1 MITEKIQY
9 LFPKLSEDSY
19 GPTSVF
25 QIGKQMR
32 IPIYFQAGFFNIKV
46 DRNYTLE
53 TQIFNERN
61 EPLVKTKRSL
71 FISTQTAVNEMKVS
85 NEIVKSS
92 KFVFSVNS
100 IIESTLIL
108 KSNLNEAYNYCVII
122 NLSLNNQVLDTS
134 KTYFSISPK
143 IGGQQ

>member
-25 QIGKQMR
+25 QIGKQMS

-46 DRNYTLE
+46 DCNYTLE

-122 NLSLNNQVLDTS
+122 KLSLNNQVLDTS
-134 KTYFSISPK
+134 KTYFSVSPK
-143 IGGQQ
+143 IGD

>member
-9 LFPKLSEDSY
+9 LFPKLSEDTYS
-19 GPTSVF
+19 PTSVF
-25 QIGKQMR
+25 QAGEHMS
-32 IPIYFQAGFFNIKV
+32 IPIYFQAGFFNLKV

-53 TQIFNERN
+53 TQIFNELN
-61 EPLVKTKRSL
+61 EPVAKTKRSL

-100 IIESTLIL
+100 ILESALIL
-108 KSNLNEAYNYCVII
+108 KSNLNEAYNYCVTI

-134 KTYFSISPK
+134 KTYFSVSPK
-143 IGGQQ
+143 IGD

>member
-9 LFPKLSEDSY
+9 LFPKLSEDTYS
-19 GPTSVF
+19 PTSVF
-25 QIGKQMR
+25 QAGEHMS
-32 IPIYFQAGFFNIKV
+32 IPIYFQAGFFNLKV

-53 TQIFNERN
+53 TQIFNELN
-61 EPLVKTKRSL
+61 EPVAKTKRSL

-108 KSNLNEAYNYCVII
+108 KSNLNEAYNYCVTI

-134 KTYFSISPK
+134 KTYFSVSPK
-143 IGGQQ
+143 IGD

>member
-1 MITEKIQY
+1 
-9 LFPKLSEDSY
+9 
-19 GPTSVF
+19 
-25 QIGKQMR
+25 MR

-108 KSNLNEAYNYCVII
+108 KSNLNEAYNYCAII